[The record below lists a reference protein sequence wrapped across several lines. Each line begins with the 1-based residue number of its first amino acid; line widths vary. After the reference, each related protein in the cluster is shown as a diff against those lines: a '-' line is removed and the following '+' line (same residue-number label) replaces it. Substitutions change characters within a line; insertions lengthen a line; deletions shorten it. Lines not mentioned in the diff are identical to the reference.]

1 MLKPAV
7 FLDRDGIINVDRG
20 NYVYKIDDFTWIE
33 GAKEAIKLAKENN
46 FIVIVITNQAGVAH
60 GYYKESDINKIHKF
74 TIVSAITDRS
84 Y

>member
-33 GAKEAIKLAKENN
+33 GAKEAIKLAK
-46 FIVIVITNQAGVAH
+46 
-60 GYYKESDINKIHKF
+60 
-74 TIVSAITDRS
+74 
-84 Y
+84 